1 MPFLSQPGLLDISLP
16 AMSGTAVVSSDGT
29 VEAVLDNESHDFLF
43 FVADG
48 TGGHDF
54 SRTVAEHNAKAAR
67 WSQYLQEQTRIRRQ
81 REAAEAR
88 AVTAGAWAAPPRVR
102 KPSPSARLA
111 AQSSAH

>member
-1 MPFLSQPGLLDISLP
+1 MDVAKLMEEGGEPQMRRLFFSDYAFPSAYNTYLIDGLPPGPITNP
-16 AMSGTAVVSSDGT
+16 SDGT

-81 REAAEAR
+81 REAAEA
-88 AVTAGAWAAPPRVR
+88 
-102 KPSPSARLA
+102 SP
-111 AQSSAH
+111 